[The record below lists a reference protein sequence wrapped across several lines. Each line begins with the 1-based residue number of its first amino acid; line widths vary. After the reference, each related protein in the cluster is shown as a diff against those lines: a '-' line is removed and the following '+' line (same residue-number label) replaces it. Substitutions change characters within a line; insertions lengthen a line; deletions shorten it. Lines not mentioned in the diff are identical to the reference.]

1 MSDFRRFVLR
11 RHEDVTGLS
20 GTGDVA
26 WGVLFP
32 DGVVVTRWCVTDVRQ
47 TCVWR
52 SLDDTMAVHGHD
64 GKTGIGWLDDEGESA
79 PSGA

>member
-1 MSDFRRFVLR
+1 VADDRHYGLPRENLSRFILR
-11 RHEDVTGLS
+11 RKEDETGVS

-26 WGVLFP
+26 WGVEFP

-52 SLDDTMAVHGHD
+52 SIEDVRAVHGHD
-64 GKTGIGWLDDEGESA
+64 GKTEVIWLD
-79 PSGA
+79 